1 MRWEP
6 LGVVA
11 SPAAEGPGRRAG
23 RRRLDRHTASG
34 VHQKD
39 RAPAC
44 SPEPARHQGL
54 VTETTL
60 GRAWHLRRER
70 KEVGGCPPPTPHC
83 PPGSSLQK
91 GAPEK
96 CHAPDRTVLGTVVTV
111 THIPGAVLWSDAQLV
126 GKFTT

>member
-11 SPAAEGPGRRAG
+11 SPSAEGPGRRAG
-23 RRRLDRHTASG
+23 RRRLDCHTASG

-39 RAPAC
+39 RAPAR

-60 GRAWHLRRER
+60 GRAWHL
-70 KEVGGCPPPTPHC
+70 
-83 PPGSSLQK
+83 
-91 GAPEK
+91 
-96 CHAPDRTVLGTVVTV
+96 
-111 THIPGAVLWSDAQLV
+111 
-126 GKFTT
+126 